1 MKKLLFIIIAACG
14 MYAADAQVINVPG
27 RPTKIPK
34 SVFSSNPTVVVSRT
48 MGNYPEGAVNVRV
61 WIEDAGES
69 GYQVKFS
76 ANNRIERM
84 EINRSEPQQVLNTL
98 TLAPNQTAGSFNM
111 DAPAYKGSNTYR
123 IVFYGPNLPKG
134 MWTALIQRKVS

>member
-34 SVFSSNPTVVVSRT
+34 SVFSAAPTVIVSRT
-48 MGNYPEGAVNVRV
+48 MGNYPEGAVNVKV
-61 WIEDAGES
+61 WIENAGES

-76 ANNRIERM
+76 ADNRI
-84 EINRSEPQQVLNTL
+84 
-98 TLAPNQTAGSFNM
+98 
-111 DAPAYKGSNTYR
+111 
-123 IVFYGPNLPKG
+123 
-134 MWTALIQRKVS
+134 